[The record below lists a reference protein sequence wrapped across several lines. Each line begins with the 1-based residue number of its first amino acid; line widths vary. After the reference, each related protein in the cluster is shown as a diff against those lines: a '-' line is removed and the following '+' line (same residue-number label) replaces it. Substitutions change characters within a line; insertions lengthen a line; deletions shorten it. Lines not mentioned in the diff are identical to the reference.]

1 MFGELLTYP
10 EIKSVIRYLIGT
22 NFSQVCVFLDIH
34 LVVSFKEQ
42 KYLIV
47 IKCNLYIF
55 SFIALAFNVELKK

>member
-10 EIKSVIRYLIGT
+10 EIKSVIRYLIRT

-47 IKCNLYIF
+47 IKCNLCIF